1 MLELD
6 PDRPVAERLDDRAV
20 AGRRGGDAATRL
32 RLIVIDPDPL
42 ERRFVV
48 DELRVDGRF
57 VVVAQADGELDGVEL
72 ALHYRP
78 ELVVVAASV
87 ADGDAIEVIERITT
101 NAPEVRVVL
110 LASSRD
116 LELEM
121 SAVRAGAS
129 GFLQRSQG
137 AASIAHALLLVASG
151 ESVISREMTSH
162 LLERLRRTPPDG
174 NGIRPVKSTLTDREW
189 EILDLICSG
198 ASTREMADDLV
209 LSTETVNSH
218 VKRILRKLGV
228 HTRNDAV
235 EIAGQLRSEIFV

>member
-6 PDRPVAERLDDRAV
+6 LDMPAADPFADRA
-20 AGRRGGDAATRL
+20 AGLSRGGDAASRL
-32 RLIVIDPDPL
+32 RLIVVDADPL
-42 ERRFVV
+42 ARRGVV
-48 DELRVDGRF
+48 DALRLDGRF

-78 ELVVVAASV
+78 ELVVVAAV
-87 ADGDAIEVIERITT
+87 GDGADAVETIERITST
-101 NAPEVRVVL
+101 APEVRAVL
-110 LASSRD
+110 LSATED

-121 SAVRAGAS
+121 NAVRAGAS
-129 GFLQRSQG
+129 GFLRRSQG
-137 AASIAHALLLVASG
+137 AASIAHSLILVARG

-162 LLERLRRTPPDG
+162 LLARLRRTPADG
-174 NGIRPVKSTLTDREW
+174 NGLRPVKSTLTDREW

-198 ASTREMADDLV
+198 ASTRDMADELV

-228 HTRNDAV
+228 HSRSDAV
-235 EIAGQLRSEIFV
+235 DIAGQMRSEIFV